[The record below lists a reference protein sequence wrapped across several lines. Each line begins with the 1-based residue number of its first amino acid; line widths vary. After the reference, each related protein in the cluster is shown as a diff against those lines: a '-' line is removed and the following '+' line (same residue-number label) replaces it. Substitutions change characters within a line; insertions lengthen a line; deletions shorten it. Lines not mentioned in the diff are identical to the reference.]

1 MLGENG
7 LLLYLQEERV
17 QYQADQVQEEFCED
31 LKKCNTQV
39 EHYVEDL
46 EVALTVFDDAL
57 TNGMFLTQKADDFE
71 VLERYKESSKEL
83 ERLLK
88 DDAVEKPLK
97 LYPAHLI
104 KG

>member
-1 MLGENG
+1 
-7 LLLYLQEERV
+7 
-17 QYQADQVQEEFCED
+17 
-31 LKKCNTQV
+31 
-39 EHYVEDL
+39 
-46 EVALTVFDDAL
+46 
-57 TNGMFLTQKADDFE
+57 MFLTQKADDFE

-83 ERLLK
+83 ERLLN